1 MLFDRFRP
9 ASSYGQQVADA
20 VYRLSPDAYFVV
32 ENGVMTECNAAT
44 ERMLKGTRS
53 QLLGLTP
60 DRIAPEKQPCGT
72 PSAEKA
78 AKIMEDVLRDGIA
91 RFEWE
96 MKRLDGSTFPGFS
109 TLIRAEVDGRP
120 VLVTF
125 LVDMSIMVEMR
136 EQQEK
141 ARLAEEAAAK
151 KQSDAFALL
160 ASSLTKVADGDLSVR
175 VGAAMPAGFE
185 RIGRDFDAAIGS
197 LGTAISEVTDSVRSV
212 AATSNEIAATSDD
225 LSRRTEQQ
233 AATLEETVA
242 ALNEISRAVDATA
255 QNANAA
261 QKTAATAREK
271 ATRGGS
277 VVASAIE
284 AMNRIEGSS
293 QQINQIISVID
304 EIAFQTNLLALNAG
318 VEAARAGEAGKG
330 FAVVAQE
337 VRALAQRSAEAAK
350 EIKNLISTSSEQV
363 ESGVELVTASGKS
376 LEEIVAEVS
385 SMSETINQIAS
396 AAGNQATSL
405 RELSSA
411 ADAMDKATQ
420 QNAAIVEEAT
430 AAARSLA
437 SEADRLDS
445 IVQKFEVDQRSA
457 AESSHHRMAA

>member
-1 MLFDRFRP
+1 MFSRKRAAKSFGDR
-9 ASSYGQQVADA
+9 VAEE
-20 VYRLSPDAYFVV
+20 VFRLSPDAYYVFVD
-32 ENGVMTECNAAT
+32 GILSECNPAT
-44 ERMLKGTRS
+44 ERMLKGTRA
-53 QLLGLTP
+53 QLIGMRPENL
-60 DRIAPEKQPCGT
+60 APERQPCGT
-72 PSAEKA
+72 LSSELA
-78 AKIMEDVLRDGIA
+78 ARHMKDVARDGVT
-91 RFEWE
+91 RFEWR
-96 MKRLDGSTFPGFS
+96 MKRCDGSMFPGFV
-109 TLIRAEVDGRP
+109 TLMQSEVNGRP
-120 VLVTF
+120 ALFTF
-125 LVDMSIMVEMR
+125 LVDMTIMVEMR

-141 ARLAEEAAAK
+141 ARQAEEAAAK
-151 KQSDAFALL
+151 KQTEAFALL
-160 ASSLTKVADGDLSVR
+160 ADGLARVASGDLSVQ
-175 VGAAMPAGFE
+175 VGARMPTGFE
-185 RIGRDFDAAIGS
+185 RIGRDFDSAIGS
-197 LGTAISEVTDSVRSV
+197 LSAAMAEVTQSVRIVASTSGEIAGTA
-212 AATSNEIAATSDD
+212 DD

-242 ALNEISRAVDATA
+242 ALNEISRAVNQTA
-255 QNANAA
+255 QSSTAA
-261 QKTAATAREK
+261 QKTASAARQK
-271 ATRGGS
+271 AERGGA

-350 EIKNLISTSSEQV
+350 EIKTLISASSDQV

-396 AAGNQATSL
+396 AAGSQATSL

-420 QNAAIVEEAT
+420 QNAALVEETT
-430 AAARSLA
+430 AAAKSLA
-437 SEADRLDS
+437 TEAARLDA
-445 IVQKFEVDQRSA
+445 IVEKFEVTEQPA
-457 AESSHHRMAA
+457 AARHSHRMAA

>member
-1 MLFDRFRP
+1 MFNRIR
-9 ASSYGQQVADA
+9 SSKTFGDQVAEE
-20 VYRLSPDAYFVV
+20 VFRLSPDAYYVFVD
-32 ENGVMTECNAAT
+32 GILTECNPAT
-44 ERMLKGTRS
+44 ERMLKGNRS
-53 QLLGLTP
+53 QLIGMRPENL
-60 DRIAPEKQPCGT
+60 APERQPCGT
-72 PSAEKA
+72 ASSELAGRHMQA
-78 AKIMEDVLRDGIA
+78 VARDGVT
-91 RFEWE
+91 RFEWQ
-96 MKRLDGSTFPGFS
+96 MKRCDGSTFPGFV
-109 TLIRAEVDGRP
+109 TLMQGTVNGRP
-120 VLVTF
+120 ALFTF

-151 KQSDAFALL
+151 KQVAAFETL
-160 ASSLTKVADGDLSVR
+160 ANGLAKVAGGDLSVR
-175 VGAAMPAGFE
+175 VGAKMPAGFE
-185 RIGRDFDAAIGS
+185 RIGQDFDSAIGS
-197 LGTAISEVTDSVRSV
+197 LGTAMGEVTESVRSV
-212 AATSNEIAATSDD
+212 AATSNEIASTADD

-242 ALNEISRAVDATA
+242 ALNEISRAVNATA
-255 QNANAA
+255 QNASAA
-261 QKTAATAREK
+261 QKTASTAREK
-271 ATRGGS
+271 ATRGGE

-284 AMNRIEGSS
+284 AMNRIESSS

-350 EIKNLISTSSEQV
+350 EIKSLISTSSEQV

-376 LEEIVAEVS
+376 LEEIVAEVT
-385 SMSETINQIAS
+385 SMTDTINEIAS
-396 AAGNQATSL
+396 SAGNQATSL

-437 SEADRLDS
+437 SEADRLDG
-445 IVQKFEVDQRSA
+445 IVEKFEVEKSA
-457 AESSHHRMAA
+457 PAAATYRRAA